1 MGERITFV
9 VYMYNVNILWIKT
22 YYWGDQTYTQHCYCV
37 YHIGIVEF
45 LTSLIPNG
53 VKSMFNT
60 GINPS

>member
-9 VYMYNVNILWIKT
+9 VYIYNVNILWIKT
-22 YYWGDQTYTQHCYCV
+22 YYCGDQTYTQL
-37 YHIGIVEF
+37 I
-45 LTSLIPNG
+45 LTSLMPNG